1 MMKNFESIITSR
13 GLVCAC
19 ILHSGSVGEGI
30 IEIAKENKV
39 TLIVMGTRGQN
50 KIRRTFLGSSSDY
63 CLHQSG
69 LPVTVIPDPNQT
81 SQIKEL
87 FQKNV
92 HFHVCIYINNTF
104 LQSSLFQRYLFHR
117 NLISLVIRKL
127 DSFLRNNIETV
138 HLDSPNFNYPMG
150 SFNNYVTLLWWVGQV
165 ASVTFQFIK

>member
-1 MMKNFESIITSR
+1 MFSLLKQWGNSFNSSFPLDTDSNPWQEWRAQVDLRLEELKVMMKNFESIITSR

-81 SQIKEL
+81 S
-87 FQKNV
+87 
-92 HFHVCIYINNTF
+92 
-104 LQSSLFQRYLFHR
+104 
-117 NLISLVIRKL
+117 
-127 DSFLRNNIETV
+127 
-138 HLDSPNFNYPMG
+138 
-150 SFNNYVTLLWWVGQV
+150 
-165 ASVTFQFIK
+165 